1 MQLNQML
8 WEEVLQLPEHAFHF
22 QRVKSQVAYLLYQH
36 K

>member
-8 WEEVLQLPEHAFHF
+8 WEEVLHLPVDAFHF
-22 QRVKSQVAYLLYQH
+22 QRVKSQVAYLLYQR